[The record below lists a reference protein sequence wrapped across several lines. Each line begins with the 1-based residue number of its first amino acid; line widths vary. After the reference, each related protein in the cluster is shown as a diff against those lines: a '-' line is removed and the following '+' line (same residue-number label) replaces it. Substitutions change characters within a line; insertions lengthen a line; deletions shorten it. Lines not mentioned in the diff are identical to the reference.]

1 MNYIS
6 YYTLVGKNKMNYFIV
21 SYKTSVVRG
30 LSISC
35 LNLAES
41 SLGIPES
48 SHANI
53 IIMTLEISLGIFETI
68 VQKNLLL

>member
-21 SYKTSVVRG
+21 PYKTSVARG
-30 LSISC
+30 LSIFC

-41 SLGIPES
+41 SLEILESNLGIMV
-48 SHANI
+48 NI
-53 IIMTLEISLGIFETI
+53 IIIALESGLGIFETT
-68 VQKNLLL
+68 V

>member
-21 SYKTSVVRG
+21 SYKTFIVRG

-35 LNLAES
+35 PNLVKSSLEIFES
-41 SLGIPES
+41 NLGIPV
-48 SHANI
+48 NI
-53 IIMTLEISLGIFETI
+53 IIMALKSSLGIFETT
-68 VQKNLLL
+68 V

>member
-35 LNLAES
+35 PNLVES
-41 SLGIPES
+41 SLEILESNLGIMV
-48 SHANI
+48 NI
-53 IIMTLEISLGIFETI
+53 IIMALESGLGIFETT
-68 VQKNLLL
+68 V

>member
-35 LNLAES
+35 PNLAES
-41 SLGIPES
+41 NLEILESNLEIPV
-48 SHANI
+48 NI
-53 IIMTLEISLGIFETI
+53 IIMTLENNLGIFETI
-68 VQKNLLL
+68 V